1 MGLLIWLPLEEQ
13 NPQKRNRNMKLN
25 IDGCRSY
32 CKQRGIK
39 NYVELAEVLELNVT
53 VLKLLEQG
61 IEIGYD
67 AVKEIYNKLGE
78 EVVLQ
83 IIDFGEETPNGFKS
97 KYFQIGNK
105 LY

>member
-1 MGLLIWLPLEEQ
+1 
-13 NPQKRNRNMKLN
+13 MKLN
-25 IDGCRSY
+25 IDGCRLY
-32 CKQRGIK
+32 CRQNSIK
-39 NYVELAEVLELNVT
+39 NYVELSEVLGLSVK

-67 AVKEIYNKLGE
+67 AVKDIYNKLGE
-78 EVVLQ
+78 KVVLQ

-97 KYFQIGNK
+97 KYVKVGNY

>member
-1 MGLLIWLPLEEQ
+1 
-13 NPQKRNRNMKLN
+13 MKLN

-32 CKQRGIK
+32 CKRNNVR
-39 NYVELAEVLELNVT
+39 NYVELSAVLGLSVT

-67 AVKEIYNKLGE
+67 AVKDIYNNLGE
-78 EVVLQ
+78 YVVLQ
-83 IIDFGEETPNGFKS
+83 IIDFGEETLNGFKS
-97 KYFQIGNK
+97 KYIQVGNQ